1 MYSYNGLHD
10 HLKLLKHG
18 YSKITDHVN
27 REIRFGRFTREEGQA
42 IIHYYSN
49 KKVTDKN
56 SFLKYNNLTSSYLS
70 GIFKKFR
77 NSVFWEKRG
86 NKWVLKNNSHKK
98 KKMNIIEIEKR
109 LGLVKTKPKH
119 KNKDLEYH
127 LYDKSWY

>member
-1 MYSYNGLHD
+1 MKWDTNSQHKKMLRLYSYETYKQNRTFDLYNNIDCIHYNGLHD

-86 NKWVLKNNSHKK
+86 NKWVFKK
-98 KKMNIIEIEKR
+98 
-109 LGLVKTKPKH
+109 
-119 KNKDLEYH
+119 
-127 LYDKSWY
+127 